1 MKTAFLQT
9 GGDSVEAQELW
20 TPGVPELRAAL
31 GASDGELLRLLRN
44 VYGSATAPR
53 GLWTDVDQTLQRLGG
68 HRLIGDAAFWCWVE
82 ENPNPRNPADR
93 YNLIGFVGGHVD
105 DFNRAGDTTNEKWLS
120 VRQAIDKAYAWG
132 TRKEENFR
140 HSGVDL
146 EVKNDRNERYVQL
159 SQDFY
164 LENLP
169 DLAIPEDRL
178 RGDPKSL
185 LPPGEMAACRAS
197 LGALQ
202 WACTQTQIQ
211 ACARVN
217 LLLTELTVDK
227 SVMVAKE
234 IADLIKDV
242 KKDPMNLRLFQLPHV
257 QHWQDWTVVTM
268 ADQAH
273 NNRPQGGST
282 GGLLTCLGGPEQLA
296 GEAGRLNPVSWRTW
310 RLRRKAIST
319 NDGEMQATLEGKDS
333 NFRVRWM
340 WCQLNGCCAI
350 KMATFW
356 RRPTTLSSM

>member
-1 MKTAFLQT
+1 MVIDSLAMQRSGAGSRRMRIRETLQT
-9 GGDSVEAQELW
+9 
-20 TPGVPELRAAL
+20 
-31 GASDGELLRLLRN
+31 
-44 VYGSATAPR
+44 
-53 GLWTDVDQTLQRLGG
+53 
-68 HRLIGDAAFWCWVE
+68 
-82 ENPNPRNPADR
+82 
-93 YNLIGFVGGHVD
+93 
-105 DFNRAGDTTNEKWLS
+105 EKWLS
-120 VRQAIDKAYAWG
+120 VRKEIDKAYAWG

-146 EVKNDRNERYVQL
+146 AVKKFNNERYVQL

-164 LENLP
+164 MENLP

-178 RGDPKSL
+178 RGDPKSQL
-185 LPPGEMAACRAS
+185 SPGEMAACRAS

-202 WACTQTQIQ
+202 WACTQAQIQ

-242 KKDPMNLRLFQLPHV
+242 KKDLMNLRLWQLPHV

-310 RLRRKAIST
+310 RLRLSRPT
-319 NDGEMQATLEGKDS
+319 M
-333 NFRVRWM
+333 VR
-340 WCQLNGCCAI
+340 CKQLLKVKTRPSEFAGCGANS
-350 KMATFW
+350 MDVARSRTVTSW
-356 RRPTTLSSM
+356 RRPATL